1 MNSIVLK
8 PGRDR
13 PVQRKHPWIFS
24 GAIAEVNGNPVIGDT
39 VDVLSADKEW
49 LARGAYSPQSQIRVR
64 IWTWDQNEDI
74 NETFFEKW
82 IHSSLRMRNSL
93 REDPGI
99 SAYREVHAE
108 SDLLPG
114 LIIDRYGPF
123 RVVQFLS
130 QGVERHRDVILSIL
144 SREGEIEGIY
154 ERSDTDARQLE
165 GLIPKVGLVWGSEP
179 PARLKIQENGLSFWV
194 DVRKGH
200 KTGFYLD
207 QRNNRQEVQNWITG
221 DVLDAFCY
229 SGAFSVA
236 ALAASASS
244 VVSVDSSAQALVLTL
259 EHITLNGYQNLKT
272 EQVEADVFQ
281 YLRSC
286 RDARRQ
292 FDTIILDPPK
302 FAATSSQVDRAARG
316 YKDINLLAFKLLRP
330 GGALITFSCSGGVGQ
345 DLFQKIVADA
355 ALDAGVEANIM
366 KVLGQADDHP
376 VRLNFPEGRYLKG
389 LVCRLRS

>member
-1 MNSIVLK
+1 
-8 PGRDR
+8 
-13 PVQRKHPWIFS
+13 
-24 GAIAEVNGNPVIGDT
+24 
-39 VDVLSADKEW
+39 
-49 LARGAYSPQSQIRVR
+49 
-64 IWTWDQNEDI
+64 
-74 NETFFEKW
+74 
-82 IHSSLRMRNSL
+82 
-93 REDPGI
+93 
-99 SAYREVHAE
+99 
-108 SDLLPG
+108 
-114 LIIDRYGPF
+114 
-123 RVVQFLS
+123 
-130 QGVERHRDVILSIL
+130 VILSIL

-165 GLIPKVGLVWGSEP
+165 GLIHTVGLAWGSEP

-244 VVSVDSSAQALVLTL
+244 VVSVDSSAQALVLTF
-259 EHITLNGYQNLKT
+259 EHITLNEYQNLKT

-281 YLRSC
+281 YLRGC

-376 VRLNFPEGRYLKG
+376 VRLHFPEGRYLKG